1 MLYNQIQEG
10 RGLLNFYL
18 FYVRGEYMIS
28 IEKMPTAVT
37 ADKHPIHNWFNFVAG
52 YAPEYVEKV
61 IDDLRKRT
69 DTRLEQYMTHLLDVE
84 QREL

>member
-1 MLYNQIQEG
+1 
-10 RGLLNFYL
+10 
-18 FYVRGEYMIS
+18 MIS

-52 YAPEYVEKV
+52 YAPEYVEKLLM
-61 IDDLRKRT
+61 ILRKRT